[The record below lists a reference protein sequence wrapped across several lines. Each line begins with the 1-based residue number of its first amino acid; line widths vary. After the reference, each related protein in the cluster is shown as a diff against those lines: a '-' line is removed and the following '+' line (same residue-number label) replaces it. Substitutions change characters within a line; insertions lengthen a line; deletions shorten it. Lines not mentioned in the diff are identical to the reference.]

1 MKPSEFFYKKR
12 IENQRWYDSYEANE
26 STIKELDS
34 HFIDKEELR
43 EKINKLINN
52 NIKEN
57 IINFEVIT
65 KKEILKL
72 LEE

>member
-26 STIKELDS
+26 STIKELDLK
-34 HFIDKEELR
+34 FIDKEELR

>member
-12 IENQRWYDSYEANE
+12 IENQRWYDSYETNE
-26 STIKELDS
+26 STIKELDLK
-34 HFIDKEELR
+34 FIDKEELR